1 MDNNGIIKV
10 PKGGTCMLYSD
21 ELIKRLQTSI
31 KKGLYEIHK
40 SKKVA
45 NEIYDFLE
53 EHIHSPFNDFQSL
66 FFEHIDPN
74 DKGSFE
80 TVNMLIHDYEVYWD
94 FLNGLTFYCDLDKN
108 KFTVDKL
115 KKDYMISALNKLLN
129 NFDTECTIVN
139 AKKGSYKSFILRLSK
154 SDFKLGL
161 KRQGE
166 LYDTYCFTVSIQSDN
181 GVDKSMSAYLVPEL
195 YPKVFIDK
203 NYTRLI
209 DKDTHDMLSDSC
221 SEVEMIISS
230 SRLRNIHNKML
241 EEIGRGTNE
250 TQVIEIFDSNA
261 FLLLPFGVRNNDDY
275 SGDIFKETGIHFEE
289 LLSIC
294 FYCIDK
300 YVNRKKVYKKGSTK
314 SDCGVSTK
322 VYIPNE
328 GIKETRLV
336 SLQDMVVYEREH
348 KVSLG
353 GHHAS
358 PREHIRRGYWRHY
371 KSGKTVWIESTTV
384 NKGVKKKTYY
394 KV

>member
-1 MDNNGIIKV
+1 
-10 PKGGTCMLYSD
+10 MLHSD

-31 KKGLYEIHK
+31 KKGLYEVHK

-53 EHIHSPFNDFQSL
+53 EYIHSPFSDFQSL
-66 FFEHIDPN
+66 FFERIDPN

-94 FLNGLTFYCDLDKN
+94 FSNGLTFYCDLDKN

-115 KKDYMISALNKLLN
+115 KKDYMISAINKLLN
-129 NFDTECTIVN
+129 NFDTECIIVN
-139 AKKGSYKSFILRLSK
+139 AKKGSNKPFILRLSK

-166 LYDTYCFTVSIQSDN
+166 LYDTYCFTVSIQNDN

-195 YPKVFIDK
+195 YPKMFIDK
-203 NYTRLI
+203 NYTRLL
-209 DKDTHDMLSDSC
+209 DKDTHDIMSNSC
-221 SEVEMIISS
+221 SEVDMIISS
-230 SRLRNIHNKML
+230 SRLKNIHNKML
-241 EEIGRGTNE
+241 EEIDGGTDE
-250 TQVIEIFDSNA
+250 AQVIETFDSNV

-275 SGDIFKETGIHFEE
+275 SGDIFKETGMHFEE

-322 VYIPNE
+322 VYI
-328 GIKETRLV
+328 
-336 SLQDMVVYEREH
+336 
-348 KVSLG
+348 
-353 GHHAS
+353 
-358 PREHIRRGYWRHY
+358 
-371 KSGKTVWIESTTV
+371 
-384 NKGVKKKTYY
+384 
-394 KV
+394 

>member
-1 MDNNGIIKV
+1 
-10 PKGGTCMLYSD
+10 MLYSD

-40 SKKVA
+40 SKRVA

-53 EHIHSPFNDFQSL
+53 EYIHSPFTDFQSL
-66 FFEHIDPN
+66 FFERIDPN

-94 FLNGLTFYCDLDKN
+94 FSNGLTFYCDLDKN

-129 NFDTECTIVN
+129 NFDTECIIVN
-139 AKKGSYKSFILRLSK
+139 AKKGSNKPFILRLSK

-241 EEIGRGTNE
+241 EEIGGGTDE
-250 TQVIEIFDSNA
+250 ATVVDTYDSNA

-322 VYIPNE
+322 VYIPD
-328 GIKETRLV
+328 GGTKETRLV

-371 KSGKTVWIESTTV
+371 RSGKTVWIESTTV